1 MFIPAA
7 TSVTTVMVFKTD
19 FYTVK
24 DTGEVRAS
32 VQAVSAIPAGANG
45 NAKGFELTEY
55 MAEASVIDQIDFSN
69 GPVLCKFE
77 AEVRPI
83 TNRFGKTTNTQVFT
97 KLIQE
102 QPQRSA
108 HQPQV
113 KTEPAKA

>member
-1 MFIPAA
+1 M
-7 TSVTTVMVFKTD
+7 
-19 FYTVK
+19 
-24 DTGEVRAS
+24 RAS

-83 TNRFGKTTNTQVFT
+83 TNRFGKTTNTQQT
-97 KLIQE
+97 YQADS
-102 QPQRSA
+102 RS
-108 HQPQV
+108 
-113 KTEPAKA
+113 TPAPSSPTAS

>member
-7 TSVTTVMVFKTD
+7 TSITTLMVFKTD
-19 FYTVK
+19 FYTMK

-55 MAEASVIDQIDFSN
+55 MADASVVDQIDFSN

-77 AEVRPI
+77 ADVRPI
-83 TNRFGKTTNTQVFT
+83 TNKYGRTTNTQMLV

-102 QPQRSA
+102 QPQRQA

>member
-7 TSVTTVMVFKTD
+7 TSITTLLVFKTD
-19 FYTVK
+19 FYTMK
-24 DTGEVRAS
+24 ATGEVRAS

-55 MAEASVIDQIDFSN
+55 MADASVVDQIDFSN

-77 AEVRPI
+77 ADVRPI
-83 TNRFGKTTNTQVFT
+83 TNKYGRTTNTQMLV

-102 QPQRSA
+102 QPQRPV